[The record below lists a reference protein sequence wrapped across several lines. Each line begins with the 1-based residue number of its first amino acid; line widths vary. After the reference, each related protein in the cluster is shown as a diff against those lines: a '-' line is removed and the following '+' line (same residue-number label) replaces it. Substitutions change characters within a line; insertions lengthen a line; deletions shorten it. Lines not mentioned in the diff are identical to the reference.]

1 MTKLSKLIIR
11 YNIETGYDLAY
22 TVEKLAQYLQCSQD
36 QILTSAL
43 ENEET
48 AQHLIGMMKRLQNS

>member
-11 YNIETGYDLAY
+11 YNVESGYDLAY
-22 TVEKLAQYLQCSQD
+22 TVEKMAQYLRCSQD

-43 ENEET
+43 ENEEA
-48 AQHLIGMMKRLQNS
+48 AQYLFRVMKRLQNS